1 MSALAWSTPRQS
13 RDTRRAVS
21 ENLDLVRSI
30 FTEWE
35 QADFRN
41 VRWAHP
47 EIEYVVIGGPEP
59 GKWDGLAAMTAS
71 VRDYMAAWENYGIT
85 ADELRELDRERV
97 LALVRLSGRGKSS
110 GVDLADAGGQGAE
123 VWYLHDCVVTRL
135 HMYWDRDRALADLGL
150 EE

>member
-1 MSALAWSTPRQS
+1 M
-13 RDTRRAVS
+13 S

-30 FTEWE
+30 LGEWE
-35 QADFRN
+35 RADFRS

-59 GKWDGLAAMTAS
+59 GKWDGLAAMNAS

-85 ADELRELDRERV
+85 AEELRELDRDRV
-97 LALVRLSGRGKSS
+97 LALVRLSGRGKGS
-110 GVDLADAGGQGAE
+110 GVELADAGGKGAE
-123 VWYLHDCVVTRL
+123 VWHLQGGVVTRL
-135 HMYWDRDRALADLGL
+135 HMYFDRARAFADLGL